1 MPAMPYLLRR
11 LLAAIA
17 VLFVASI
24 AIFVLLHL
32 APGNPAN
39 VIAGQDA
46 TPAQVAAVTRQL
58 HLDQSLPVQYWHWL
72 VDVLGG
78 HLGQSYIL
86 RQPIGTLI
94 GQRLGSTLQL
104 MVAAALIMT
113 VLGVLLGIVIAS
125 SRRRWLREGVDFVA
139 TIFLS
144 APPFVSSVIFVFVFA
159 ITWKLLPAT
168 GQTSFFSDPWFSVQY
183 LLLPSVAIALPGS
196 ATIARLLAT
205 EMRRTEQEE
214 FVRTA
219 VAKGARRSRVV
230 WRHVLP
236 NSIGP
241 AVVELGIRIGEMFAG
256 AVVVESLFA
265 RSGIGSLLVT
275 AVSDRDYLLA
285 DDLLLMSVAFAI
297 LMQLLTEVGM
307 SRIDRRIRLEGS
319 LA

>member
-1 MPAMPYLLRR
+1 MRYLARK
-11 LLAAIA
+11 LLAAA
-17 VLFVASI
+17 VVLLVASM

-32 APGNPAN
+32 APGSPAN
-39 VIAGQDA
+39 VLAGADA

-72 VDVLGG
+72 TGVLGG
-78 HLGQSYIL
+78 NLGRSYVL
-86 RQPIGTLI
+86 NRPIGSLI

-104 MVAAALIMT
+104 MVAAAVLMT
-113 VLGVLLGIVIAS
+113 VLGLLLGIATAT
-125 SRRRWLREGVDFVA
+125 SRHRWLREAVDFVS

-144 APPFVSSVIFVFVFA
+144 APPFVSSVLFVFVFA
-159 ITWKLLPAT
+159 ITWKILPAT
-168 GQTSFFSDPWFSVQY
+168 GQSDFFSNPWFSVQY
-183 LLLPSVAIALPGS
+183 LALPSLAIALPAS

-205 EMRRTEQEE
+205 EMERTGEQE

-219 VAKGARRSRVV
+219 VAKGARRSRIV

-236 NSIGP
+236 NSLGP

-265 RSGIGSLLVT
+265 RSGIGSLLVSSVT
-275 AVSDRDYLLA
+275 NRDYLLA
-285 DDLLLMSVAFAI
+285 DDLLLLSVAFAI
-297 LMQLLTEVGM
+297 LMQVLTELGL
-307 SRIDRRIRLEGS
+307 SRVDRRLRLQES